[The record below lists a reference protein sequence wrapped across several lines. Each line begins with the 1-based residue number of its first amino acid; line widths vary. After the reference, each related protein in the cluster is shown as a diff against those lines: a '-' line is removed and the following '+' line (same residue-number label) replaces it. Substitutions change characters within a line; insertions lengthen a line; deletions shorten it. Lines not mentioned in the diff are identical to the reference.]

1 MGSQSHAS
9 EHSKTGDDSLT
20 SKVMATKQG
29 TDLVNKMGTIEVLG
43 FLPGIGPYVG
53 GNSSSSDSDS
63 DDEGS
68 LMKCFTKKHFTQKQ
82 MLKMMRKGSWLA
94 VDLLLVLLVWR
105 LPSGIDRNDDS
116 DNVELLAIMLE

>member
-82 MLKMMRKGSWLA
+82 MLKMMRKGS
-94 VDLLLVLLVWR
+94 
-105 LPSGIDRNDDS
+105 
-116 DNVELLAIMLE
+116 